1 MKFLA
6 NLLSFLLCLS
16 PGMASPKILVA
27 LYDTSQAN
35 AVVSS
40 ARKNKIAVII
50 NVNSGPGQGKDQ
62 EWLNIVNRLKS
73 AKAELFGYVDLVRF
87 KGGKS
92 YARSASEIAED
103 CDVWW
108 RIYGVNAYFYD
119 DYRATTTKTLPN
131 ARSSIANPGYSMQT
145 VCGTTMVWESESYL
159 KSKPFHVQGKQ
170 AVFALGEDSY
180 VDAYKLAKKR
190 NVAYFYATDSSD
202 NSKAY
207 DDLPPYFAKLCRE

>member
-16 PGMASPKILVA
+16 PGMASPKILVPM
-27 LYDTSQAN
+27 YDLRYAN
-35 AVVSS
+35 AII
-40 ARKNKIAVII
+40 AAAQKNRIAVILNI
-50 NVNSGPGQGKDQ
+50 DSGPGEGRDST
-62 EWLNIVNRLKS
+62 WVHAISRLKS

-92 YARSASEIAED
+92 YSRSSSEIAED

-159 KSKPFHVQGKQ
+159 KSKPSHVQGKQ

-190 NVAYFYATDSSD
+190 SVAYFYATDSGD